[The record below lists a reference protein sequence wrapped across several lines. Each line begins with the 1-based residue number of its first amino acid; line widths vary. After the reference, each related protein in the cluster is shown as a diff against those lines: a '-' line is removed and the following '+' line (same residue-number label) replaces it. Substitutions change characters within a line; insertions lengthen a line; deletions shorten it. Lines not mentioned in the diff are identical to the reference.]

1 MTLSPKLATVSPL
14 HATVVAE
21 LPRRSSRR
29 LRFAHATLHATV
41 RKFFDAAVWVD
52 RRQLLTPSQMLAI
65 TTKADLALVPLR
77 PQRGIRLRPVQF
89 DNFRAEWVWDG
100 DVADPA
106 TEQVGAIIYFH
117 GGGLLSCGLNTHR
130 RLVGRVA
137 RASGLPLLN
146 VDYRQIPTAH
156 VTDTVD
162 DCIEAYRYLLDLGF
176 PAERII
182 VAGDSAGGG
191 LAFSLAL
198 AARDGRL
205 PMPAAIVAMS
215 PWADYDS
222 TRRHAHRNDA
232 TDAILSADAY
242 ALPAKWGIAI
252 DGTIDPS
259 WSPVNHDFTGLP
271 PTLIQV
277 ASTEVVLADTE
288 QLAARCTDAGVPLKL
303 QIWENAV
310 HVFQAGA
317 DLLPD
322 ARDAISEVG
331 AFVRQILDAEEA
343 SRPSIWSIKTT
354 A

>member
-1 MTLSPKLATVSPL
+1 MGPDRRGDSIPPQCRARAGRAADRGRHHQSATVGERGGRAGYNP
-14 HATVVAE
+14 AV
-21 LPRRSSRR
+21 RRRHG
-29 LRFAHATLHATV
+29 AG
-41 RKFFDAAVWVD
+41 
-52 RRQLLTPSQMLAI
+52 
-65 TTKADLALVPLR
+65 ALVPLR
-77 PQRGIRLRPVQF
+77 AQRGIRLRPVQF

-100 DVADPA
+100 DAADPA
-106 TEQVGAIIYFH
+106 TEQPGAIIYFH

-130 RLVGRVA
+130 RLVGRIA

-156 VTDTVD
+156 VTETVD

-198 AARDGRL
+198 AARDGQL

-222 TRRHAHRNDA
+222 THRHAHRNDS

-288 QLAARCTDAGVPLKL
+288 QLAACCADAGVPLKL
-303 QIWENAV
+303 QIRENAV